1 MVGLVFTKLRS
12 QNQNNGC
19 GEHYGGEK
27 YRWTSVVTCCDA
39 SPVFASAEHPL
50 DTVASFVAPL
60 IVFDSRLARFAPRD
74 TGTSS
79 PVYQAFS
86 EPVGALSPVGK

>member
-1 MVGLVFTKLRS
+1 MP
-12 QNQNNGC
+12 
-19 GEHYGGEK
+19 
-27 YRWTSVVTCCDA
+27 RWASVVTCCDA

-50 DTVASFVAPL
+50 DTVASFVAAL
-60 IVFDSRLARFAPRD
+60 IVVDSRLARFAPLD